1 MKIKDPNPPSY
12 QYISKPHPQPQS
24 KHIYPKKYNFQIF
37 DFYTDIKNFLFPF
50 LRK

>member
-12 QYISKPHPQPQS
+12 QYISKPQPQPQP
-24 KHIYPKKYNFQIF
+24 KQIYPKKYNFP
-37 DFYTDIKNFLFPF
+37 YYKDIKNFLFPF

>member
-12 QYISKPHPQPQS
+12 QYISKTHEVIP
-24 KHIYPKKYNFQIF
+24 KHIYSKKYNFP
-37 DFYTDIKNFLFPF
+37 YYNDIKSFLFPF

>member
-12 QYISKPHPQPQS
+12 QYIYKPQP
-24 KHIYPKKYNFQIF
+24 KNKKEIYSNRKYNFP
-37 DFYTDIKNFLFPF
+37 YYNDIKNFLFPF